1 MTSMT
6 SSRRGF
12 ALGFAALLW
21 AQVPVPAP
29 AAEPATAKSFVEGI
43 YQHYVGDAAK
53 NAPGVTLDKPAD
65 YRRYFTPSLAATI
78 LKDQAAA
85 AKRDEVP
92 TLDGD
97 PFVGH
102 QDWEIAGLGVD
113 VQEDGDKATAT
124 VSYTNSGQPEK
135 VVVSLRKSGKD
146 WRVDDVTY
154 ADASTL
160 RGLFKKQ

>member
-1 MTSMT
+1 MTI
-6 SSRRGF
+6 SRRDF
-12 ALGFAALLW
+12 ALGCAALLW
-21 AQVPVPAP
+21 AHVAMPAR

-53 NAPGVTLDKPAD
+53 DATGVFIDKPAD
-65 YRRYFTPSLAATI
+65 VRRYFTPPLAAMI
-78 LKDQAAA
+78 LKDRAAA
-85 AKRDEVP
+85 AKRDDVP

-97 PFVGH
+97 AFVGH
-102 QDWEIAGLGVD
+102 QDWEIANMAID

-124 VSYTNSGQPEK
+124 VSFTNSGQPEK

-154 ADASTL
+154 ADAGTL
-160 RGLFKKQ
+160 RGLFKK

>member
-1 MTSMT
+1 MTI
-6 SSRRGF
+6 SRRDF
-12 ALGFAALLW
+12 ALGCAALLW
-21 AQVPVPAP
+21 AHVAMPAR

-53 NAPGVTLDKPAD
+53 DATGVFIDKPAD
-65 YRRYFTPSLAATI
+65 VRRYFTPPLAAMI
-78 LKDQAAA
+78 LKDRAAA
-85 AKRDEVP
+85 AKRDDVP

-97 PFVGH
+97 AFVGH
-102 QDWEIAGLGVD
+102 QDWEIVNMAID

-124 VSYTNSGQPEK
+124 VSFTNSGQPEK

-154 ADASTL
+154 ADAGTL
-160 RGLFKKQ
+160 RGLFKK